1 VLPVMILCGGL
12 SFEREVSLS
21 SGRRACQALKGE
33 GIDAITIDTDHHLLL
48 RLEREP
54 PSAVI
59 NLLHGQRGEDGAM
72 SEVLEMASVP
82 YVGPQPHA
90 ARLAF
95 DKPTA
100 KELVRRAG
108 LQTPNFCVLPLGTF
122 QELGA
127 DGITNALAAK
137 FGLPLVVKPACGGS
151 ALGVTI
157 VRERRDLPAAMVQC
171 FAYSDTALIEQYVEG
186 TEIAI
191 TIIEE
196 AADIIALPVVEISYR
211 TNRCDYEARYTAGQV
226 DFTVP
231 SNLPTAIQVRATD
244 AAIAIHQELR
254 LRDLSRVDMIVDA
267 LGTPNFLEVT
277 CCPGLT
283 ETSVV
288 PIAIEASGRTLGGI
302 LTKIV
307 VRAMD
312 RFSAPKHV
320 LAHE

>member
-1 VLPVMILCGGL
+1 MVLCGGL
-12 SFEREVSLS
+12 SFERDVSLS
-21 SGRRACQALKGE
+21 SGRRACQALKSE
-33 GIDAITIDTDHHLLL
+33 GMDALTIDTDHHLLL

-59 NLLHGQRGEDGAM
+59 NLLHGQRGEDGAI
-72 SEVLEMASVP
+72 SEVLEMAAVP
-82 YVGPQPHA
+82 YVGPQPQA

-108 LQTPNFCVLPLGTF
+108 LQTPNFCVLPIGTF

-127 DGITNALAAK
+127 DGIISALAAR

-151 ALGVTI
+151 ALGLTI
-157 VRERRDLPAAMVQC
+157 VRERQDLPAAMVQC
-171 FAYSDTALIEQYVEG
+171 FAYSDTALVEQHIEG
-186 TEIAI
+186 TEISI
-191 TIIEE
+191 TIVEE
-196 AADIIALPVVEISYR
+196 ADSVIALPVVEINYR
-211 TNRCDYEARYTAGQV
+211 TSRYDYEARYTAGQV
-226 DFTVP
+226 DFIVP
-231 SNLPTAIQVRATD
+231 SSLPTAIQDRATE
-244 AAIAIHQELR
+244 AAVAIHQELR
-254 LRDLSRVDMIVDA
+254 LRDLSRVDMIIDA
-267 LGTPNFLEVT
+267 SGMPNFLEVT

-307 VRAMD
+307 ARAMH
-312 RFSAPKHV
+312 RFNAPKQI
-320 LAHE
+320 LPNE